1 MRYLELSYISKTN
14 KLFQKLQDLN
24 PSLSIEME
32 AYSCKSSKKQ
42 KTERLIEKPL
52 RYLLS
57 ALELCFPD
65 YDFYGESW
73 RSFKRRTMSEIKN
86 EMTYSITTTHKNN
99 EDVKEFVDFLTIILE
114 KSIHLNGCEI
124 FSYESRTGPFEDCY
138 WHFSFLFF
146 NKERKRVVILNAFSN
161 RGQ

>member
-1 MRYLELSYISKTN
+1 MKYLELNCISKTN
-14 KLFQKLQDLN
+14 KLFQRLRDLN
-24 PSLSIEME
+24 PHLNIEME

-42 KTERLIEKPL
+42 KSEKLVEKPL

-65 YDFYGESW
+65 YDFYNESW
-73 RSFKRRTMSEIKN
+73 QSFGRRTMTEVLN
-86 EMTYSITTTHKNN
+86 EVAYSITTTHKNC

-114 KSIHLNGCEI
+114 RSIRLDGCEI
-124 FSYESRTGPFEDCY
+124 FSYESRTGPFEDCS

-146 NKERKRVVILNAFSN
+146 NKKQKRVVILNALSN
-161 RGQ
+161 KH